1 MVSSTRRITFGD
13 DHSTGADIAWG
24 WICAQTWPGWTV
36 DVVTVTSPP
45 PQIESL
51 FMHDP
56 LHEHVPDQPRIAIP
70 ATGLAAVRHL
80 TTAYDPR
87 IVLTEKHDA
96 DLMVVGARGRG
107 LLKSMR
113 IGSTAEWL
121 MRCPS
126 TPLVIARDAAP
137 VRTVLVAV
145 DGSADAAAAVAALAA
160 LPWIRDCS
168 VHVVSILEGDD
179 VIRQGNHDAVEVL
192 EAAGARVTAR
202 MIDNDASVISMNPRV
217 RILDVIDEQ
226 QPDLVALG
234 TSGRTGVPRLVI
246 GSVAGGIAHA
256 SPCSVLVAR
265 RETELP
271 HVPA

>member
-1 MVSSTRRITFGD
+1 MAPSTRRITFGD
-13 DHSTGADIAWG
+13 DHSAGADVAWG
-24 WICAQTWPGWTV
+24 WICAQTWPDWTV

-56 LHEHVPDQPRIAIP
+56 LHEHVPEQPRIAIP
-70 ATGLAAVRHL
+70 ATGLATVHHL

-87 IVLTEKHDA
+87 IVLAEKHDSA
-96 DLMVVGARGRG
+96 LMVVGARGRG

-137 VRTVLVAV
+137 VRKALAAV
-145 DGSADAAAAVAALAA
+145 DGSADSAAAVGALAA
-160 LPWIRDCS
+160 MPWIRGCS
-168 VHVVSILEGDD
+168 VHVVSVMEGDD
-179 VIRQGNHDAVEVL
+179 VIRQGNHDAAGML
-192 EAAGARVTAR
+192 EAAGARVTAVI
-202 MIDNDASVISMNPRV
+202 IDDDPSVISMNPRD
-217 RILDVIDEQ
+217 RILDVIDERR
-226 QPDLVALG
+226 PDLVVLG

-256 SPCSVLVAR
+256 APCSVLLAR
-265 RETELP
+265 RKNGEPEA
-271 HVPA
+271 VA